1 MKHRSKNFNAD
12 GIVLKRNKVGETD
25 RVITLLTQKYG
36 KLVAVAKGV
45 RKLTSSKRAFLEPGN
60 LVGAYFVKTK
70 SLPLLTQAKL
80 IDDCNQI
87 RNDLIEIRKLTQFL
101 EILEKLFVEDEV
113 ERNLFHYILELR
125 QQIVDQKINN
135 GQIKK
140 GLENLIEK
148 LGYPHPKNTKFES
161 VLDYVS
167 SLTNRPMRSFEYL
180 ATSDQ

>member
-1 MKHRSKNFNAD
+1 MKHRTRNFSVN
-12 GIVLKRNKVGETD
+12 GIILKRNKVGETD
-25 RVITLLTQKYG
+25 RVITLLTQEYG

-45 RKLTSSKRAFLEPGN
+45 RKLSSAKRAFLEPGN
-60 LVGAYFVKTK
+60 LVKAYFVKTK

-80 IDDCNQI
+80 INDCGLV
-87 RNDLIEIRKLTQFL
+87 RNDLVEIRKLTQFL

-113 ERNLFHYILELR
+113 EADLFNNILELR
-125 QQIVDQKINN
+125 QKISDQDISN

-140 GLENLIEK
+140 RLEDLIEK
-148 LGYPHPKNTKFES
+148 LGFPHPKETKYSS

-180 ATSDQ
+180 VTPDQ